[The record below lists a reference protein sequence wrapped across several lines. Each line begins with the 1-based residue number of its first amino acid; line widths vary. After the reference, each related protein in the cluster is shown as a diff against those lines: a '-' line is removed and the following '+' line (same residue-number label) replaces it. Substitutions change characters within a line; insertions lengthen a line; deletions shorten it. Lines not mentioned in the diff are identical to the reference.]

1 MRQISSSILS
11 RRDTSVQHHNPF
23 SLMLAYIL
31 SYISGLL
38 TLLILDAV
46 MIWFVILPTFKK
58 YIPTYLNTDMNF
70 VAAIAFYLLYILVLF
85 ILIVLPWVESKLTL
99 LQVVGKSALFGFG
112 AYMTYEL
119 TSMSVMKGWSWHMV
133 AVDTLWGTL
142 LTAIIGGVMF
152 TVYKYF
158 V

>member
-1 MRQISSSILS
+1 
-11 RRDTSVQHHNPF
+11 
-23 SLMLAYIL
+23 
-31 SYISGLL
+31 
-38 TLLILDAV
+38 
-46 MIWFVILPTFKK
+46 
-58 YIPTYLNTDMNF
+58 
-70 VAAIAFYLLYILVLF
+70 
-85 ILIVLPWVESKLTL
+85 
-99 LQVVGKSALFGFG
+99 
-112 AYMTYEL
+112 MTYEL